1 MDVIYPEKS
10 MEKIGIDL
18 SIDKSIKV
26 DESDLIDIDY
36 IEQ

>member
-1 MDVIYPEKS
+1 

-26 DESDLIDIDY
+26 DESDLIDVDY

>member
-1 MDVIYPEKS
+1 